1 MLLRMT
7 YITYRRFKGKGID
20 GQFNLPYGTTCTEAG
35 GYLYAPDGR
44 RICAVTS
51 ENGWEHFRPDTA
63 EGERRQLMLD
73 KLYKYYSA
81 GGKAR
86 GDMSDFAPEKW
97 PGKQNTYWKNLLR
110 TMPTD
115 SMERF
120 CRTRGLDV

>member
-1 MLLRMT
+1 MRAD
-7 YITYRRFKGKGID
+7 ID
-20 GQFNLPYGTTCTEAG
+20 GQFNLPYGTTCTEDG

>member
-1 MLLRMT
+1 M
-7 YITYRRFKGKGID
+7 
-20 GQFNLPYGTTCTEAG
+20 
-35 GYLYAPDGR
+35 
-44 RICAVTS
+44 TS

-81 GGKAR
+81 GDKAR

-120 CRTRGLDV
+120 CRKRGLDV